1 MQKRTAEKRAMGGF
15 VACNAKY
22 YKSSQMKGLTSHV
35 KREFEHDESVFPEFS
50 GENFGRRFATFTQL
64 EQRMMDAKNEA
75 GLRSRGFQKSA
86 NVMVDNV
93 LILDRN
99 IVNELKHRNPSGYKK
114 ELENAATALSE
125 RIKNEFGLEPM
136 SIDFHWDEGHYDD
149 DTGEFKNNYHAHMS
163 FFNFDFKELNQPL
176 RSMKRGDFSKF
187 QDFAAESF
195 SHLGFQRGESKKITG
210 NIHLEKKDYLIKVL
224 KKKISELAD
233 GFEKDKFNQEID
245 LMVIEAEKD
254 KANQELSLTKQK
266 IIDLNAKLEAEK
278 TRANQELAQIKNE
291 IKKELNDLNFQVEQG
306 QKLMPKLKQAQQL
319 AGELERS
326 ESRFK
331 QFLDVEP
338 HQRMSYEL
346 KVAHRRLKELE
357 QTTESNLSNEINSF
371 TQKTNDFFK
380 P

>member
-1 MQKRTAEKRAMGGF
+1 MGGF
-15 VACNAKY
+15 VACSAKY

-35 KREFEHDESVFPEFS
+35 KREFEHDENVFPEFS

-99 IVNELKHRNPSGYKK
+99 IVNELKHRNPSGYKQ

-136 SIDFHWDEGHYDD
+136 EINFHWDEGHYEDQD
-149 DTGEFKNNYHAHMS
+149 GKTIEKKDFNKLDEQQKSKCEFKNNYHAHMN
-163 FFNFDFKELNQPL
+163 FLNFDFKELNQPL

-210 NIHLEKKDYLIKVL
+210 NSHLEKKDYLIKLL

-233 GFEKDKFNQEID
+233 GFEKEQFNQEIEM
-245 LMVIEAEKD
+245 MVFGAEKD

-266 IIDLNAKLEAEK
+266 IKEGNK
-278 TRANQELAQIKNE
+278 ELAGIKNE
-291 IKKELNDLNFQVEQG
+291 IKDLNFQG
-306 QKLMPKLKQAQQL
+306 QKLMPKLKIAEEL
-319 AGELERS
+319 VDELERS

-338 HQRMSYEL
+338 HQRLAYEL
-346 KVAHRRLKELE
+346 KVAQRKLRELE
-357 QTTESNLSNEINSF
+357 QPSKSKISDEIDSFTHKSNE
-371 TQKTNDFFK
+371 FFK
-380 P
+380 TK